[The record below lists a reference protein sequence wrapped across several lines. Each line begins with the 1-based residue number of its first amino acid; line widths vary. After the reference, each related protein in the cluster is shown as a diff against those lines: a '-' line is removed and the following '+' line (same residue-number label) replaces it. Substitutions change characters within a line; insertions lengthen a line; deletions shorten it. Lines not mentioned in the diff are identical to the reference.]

1 MTKNIITSCTL
12 AASLLMAS
20 HAPALAKSGVLV
32 IDDIVSVRILNGWR
46 TDSGA
51 HMAAIEVRLADGW
64 KTYWRAPGDGGI
76 PPQFNWS
83 GSTNLANVDLHWPRP
98 DAFRVNGMLSI
109 GYHGAVII
117 PIELSPVAKGK
128 PISISGEID
137 MGVCDDICVPVTVQV
152 AAELPAGHTTTDPAI
167 LDALMLA
174 PASAKAG
181 GVTSATCA
189 VSPISDGMQVT
200 ATIDMPALDGDEV
213 AVFELAGQQV
223 WIDEARTTRAGRH
236 LTATT
241 DIVPSASGPFLL
253 NRSDLRITVLGK
265 TRAVD
270 IRGCPAG

>member
-1 MTKNIITSCTL
+1 MNTKFITSCAL
-12 AASLLMAS
+12 AASLFLAS

-32 IDDIVSVRILNGWR
+32 IDDVVSVRILNGWR
-46 TDSGA
+46 TDRGT

-76 PPQFNWS
+76 PPRFNWS

-98 DAFRVNGMLSI
+98 DAFHLNGMLSI
-109 GYHGAVII
+109 GYHDAVII
-117 PIELSPVAKGK
+117 PIELSPATKGQ
-128 PISISGEID
+128 PISVSGEID
-137 MGVCDDICVPVTVQV
+137 MGVCDDICVPVTVHV
-152 AAELPAGHTTTDPAI
+152 TAELPADQTTTDPAI
-167 LDALMLA
+167 LGALKLA
-174 PASAKAG
+174 PANAKAG

-189 VSPISDGMQVT
+189 VSPISDGMRVT
-200 ATIDMPALDGDEV
+200 ATIDMPALDGEEI

-223 WIDEARTTRAGRH
+223 WIDEAKTTRAGRH

-241 DIVPSASGPFLL
+241 DVVPSASGPFLL